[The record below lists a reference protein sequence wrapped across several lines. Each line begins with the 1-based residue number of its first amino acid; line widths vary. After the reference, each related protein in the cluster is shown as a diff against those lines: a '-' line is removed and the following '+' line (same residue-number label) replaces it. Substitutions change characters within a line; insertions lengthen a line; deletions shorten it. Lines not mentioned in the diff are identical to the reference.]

1 VVRFHLGG
9 GEKQFLNLPCNDFV
23 FLAEELSSR
32 KVSKKRD
39 QLEAV
44 SFGQWQNARF
54 SGQYKKSWKEYQKAF
69 GLGSD
74 ETQKVDKSE
83 KEESVKEA
91 VSIIEILNRNNN
103 VKT

>member
-1 VVRFHLGG
+1 MVRFHLGG
-9 GEKQFLNLPCNDFV
+9 VEKRFLNLACNDFV
-23 FLAEELSSR
+23 FLAEELSSM
-32 KVSKKRD
+32 KIKEKRD

-44 SFGQWQNARF
+44 SFGQWQN
-54 SGQYKKSWKEYQKAF
+54 SSSNGTCKKSWKEYQKAL

-74 ETQKVDKSE
+74 ESQKVDKSE
-83 KEESVKEA
+83 KTEAVKSA